1 MINGTA
7 HVLWQKYTMFTVI
20 HFVVYTGN
28 WYKIDTL
35 YQYDLAIKSHANLKL
50 HKNEFLNVKMAEEKK
65 VVVIASDGSDHA
77 KLALQS
83 KY

>member
-7 HVLWQKYTMFTVI
+7 HVLRQKYTMFTVI
-20 HFVVYTGN
+20 HFVVTDN

-35 YQYDLAIKSHANLKL
+35 YQYDLAIKSYANLKL